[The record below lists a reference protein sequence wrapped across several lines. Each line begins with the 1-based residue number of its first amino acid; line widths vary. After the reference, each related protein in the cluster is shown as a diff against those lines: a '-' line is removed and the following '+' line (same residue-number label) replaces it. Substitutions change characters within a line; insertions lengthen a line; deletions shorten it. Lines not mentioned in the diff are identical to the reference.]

1 MVDVAFSAPP
11 GLEISVTPVGG
22 GPALSIEGPGLTHT
36 STKKGQSRDEIGG
49 VEIVSPGTYT
59 VTAGPELPAAVEP
72 QILLG
77 S

>member
-11 GLEISVTPVGG
+11 GLE
-22 GPALSIEGPGLTHT
+22 
-36 STKKGQSRDEIGG
+36 SRDEIGS
-49 VEIVSPGTYT
+49 VEIVSPGTFT
-59 VTAGPELPAAVEP
+59 VTAGPELPDAVEP